1 MKKSIC
7 ITLLLTISFFSKGQN
22 FLANPGF
29 EEVNSCE
36 EYGAKCAP
44 EAWFRI
50 PPADLSVTGKA
61 LRQPFQG
68 KTSEMVVIENV
79 KTPVAYRVFLYS
91 KFLCPLQEGH
101 QYQLT
106 FFLNTLKLKEYK
118 IEILLSEEELISGEK
133 NPIRFKPTLI
143 LTNDDEI
150 SFNKETN
157 WRKLQTTY
165 TATGNEKFITIGNFS
180 KESIFVKKKKWS
192 NKGSDIVFLID
203 NISFKPLDENELLCN
218 EASKAKEKLY
228 AANHRHTNKI
238 SVDAEPMTSKQVIDN
253 FFEKPLGTAVLEKPK
268 TPPPSNDVKEES
280 VIENNESEESDIL
293 VLEVPFVAFDFD
305 QTAIKDEYETLLDEF
320 ATKIRNF
327 EAKRM
332 EIIGHTDS
340 MGSESYNQNL
350 SERRAKSVYNFLQA
364 YPYVKI
370 LPYQLEGRGE
380 REPKAENNTI
390 EGRQLNRRVEIILYR

>member
-7 ITLLLTISFFSKGQN
+7 LTLFLAYSFFALSQN

-61 LRQPFQG
+61 LRKPFQG
-68 KTSEMVVIENV
+68 KTSEMVVIENI
-79 KTPVAYRVFLYS
+79 KTPIAYRVFLYS

-106 FFLNTLKLKEYK
+106 FYLNTLKLKEYK
-118 IEILLSEEELISGEK
+118 IEILLSEEELIAGEK
-133 NPIRFKPTLI
+133 NPLRFEPTLI
-143 LTNDDEI
+143 LNNANEI

-157 WRKLQTTY
+157 WRKIQTTY
-165 TATGNEKFITIGNFS
+165 TANGNEKFITIGNFS
-180 KESIFVKKKKWS
+180 KESISVKKKKWS

-203 NISFKPLDENELLCN
+203 NISFKPLDVNELLCN
-218 EASKAKEKLY
+218 DAKKTKEKLY
-228 AANHRHTNKI
+228 AANHRHSNKV
-238 SVDAEPMTSKQVIDN
+238 SVDTPPLTSTQVMDN
-253 FFEKPLGTAVLEKPK
+253 FFEKPLGSAVKEEPT
-268 TPPPSNDVKEES
+268 TPPPSEKEKPNLETT
-280 VIENNESEESDIL
+280 ESEESDVL

-340 MGSESYNQNL
+340 MGSDSYNQDL

-370 LPYQLEGRGE
+370 LPYELEGRGE